1 MITTKT
7 DYKNYLAVCPD
18 KSYRK
23 VGLNLAQRQLLNLKK
38 IKILNL
44 SKLNKN
50 ILIQKI
56 NYRKIVKMPKKLNK
70 LFKIKQQ
77 IVIQK
82 LSHN

>member
-7 DYKNYLAVCPD
+7 DYRNYLAACPD
-18 KSYRK
+18 KSYRR

-38 IKILNL
+38 IKMLNL

-50 ILIQKI
+50 ILILKI

-77 IVIQK
+77 IMIRK

>member
-7 DYKNYLAVCPD
+7 DYRNYLAACLD
-18 KSYRK
+18 KSYRR
-23 VGLNLAQRQLLNLKK
+23 VSLNLAQRQLLNLKK
-38 IKILNL
+38 IKMPNL

-56 NYRKIVKMPKKLNK
+56 NYRKIVKKPKKLNK
-70 LFKIKQQ
+70 IIKIKQQ

>member
-7 DYKNYLAVCPD
+7 DYKNYLAVCPV

-38 IKILNL
+38 IKMLNL

-50 ILIQKI
+50 ILILKI

-70 LFKIKQQ
+70 LFKIK
-77 IVIQK
+77 
-82 LSHN
+82 